1 MPPFGSIGHTRTGN
15 ATVNALTTWSVLVA
29 ALLRGSNC
37 PAHPAGSENVM
48 LLVSELDAQS
58 DPMFA
63 MAAAMNRE
71 IPSTLLGG
79 STSPEEARPCA
90 VRCMLWRTSDRC
102 AELIG
107 ETRRVELAHPIAEAG
122 TYYAICLRCLRG
134 TDKPRCSECNVR
146 GLPGP

>member
-71 IPSTLLGG
+71 IPSTLLG
-79 STSPEEARPCA
+79 ARLHLKKHAHAQFA
-90 VRCMLWRTSDRC
+90 VCSGGPR
-102 AELIG
+102 
-107 ETRRVELAHPIAEAG
+107 IAV
-122 TYYAICLRCLRG
+122 L
-134 TDKPRCSECNVR
+134 N
-146 GLPGP
+146 